1 MSTTTSLTTT
11 LVAPVMKGVAISENQ
26 CPMCWGEGFPQNGSG
41 AHDRIQE
48 LEGQVQ
54 ALTAR
59 ASATG
64 KPLQCLCANYTH
76 KHSMNEIA
84 CLHIRQKLSLPPL
97 LPAQPLQT
105 RTPPLTRSQ
114 TAAKLSEYED
124 EIRRLRSSQPQAYH
138 TPRSSSSLGRP
149 PSQPD
154 HSSPQRPTSSGS
166 QPQTYHSR
174 LTNLASLLPYR
185 RGSATPTTSSGAVL
199 PSTPTALSTPLTH
212 MSPANSEH
220 TAELQDAL
228 TREQRLR
235 KAAESQLSQA
245 STELEELTVQLFSQ
259 ANEMVAEERKAR
271 AKLEERVAVLER
283 RDVEK
288 RSRLE
293 KLENAMARVERL
305 RALVNH
311 Q

>member
-11 LVAPVMKGVAISENQ
+11 LVAPAMKGVAISEKQ
-26 CPMCWGEGFPQNGSG
+26 CPMCWGEGFLEDGSG

-48 LEGQVQ
+48 LEGQVH

-59 ASATG
+59 ASAT
-64 KPLQCLCANYTH
+64 A
-76 KHSMNEIA
+76 S
-84 CLHIRQKLSLPPL
+84 KL
-97 LPAQPLQT
+97 T
-105 RTPPLTRSQ
+105 
-114 TAAKLSEYED
+114 EYED
-124 EIRRLRSSQPQAYH
+124 EIRRLRASQ
-138 TPRSSSSLGRP
+138 
-149 PSQPD
+149 SQ
-154 HSSPQRPTSSGS
+154 G
-166 QPQTYHSR
+166 R

-185 RGSATPTTSSGAVL
+185 RGSATPASAPSTSSGAVL
-199 PSTPTALSTPLTH
+199 PSTPTALTTPHTH

-235 KAAESQLSQA
+235 EAAESQLSQA

-305 RALVNH
+305 RALVN
-311 Q
+311 QQ

>member
-1 MSTTTSLTTT
+1 MSTTLTT
-11 LVAPVMKGVAISENQ
+11 LVAPMKNVSEKQ
-26 CPMCWGEGFPQNGSG
+26 CPMCWGEGILQDGSG

-48 LEGQVQ
+48 LEGQVH

-59 ASATG
+59 ASAT
-64 KPLQCLCANYTH
+64 A
-76 KHSMNEIA
+76 S
-84 CLHIRQKLSLPPL
+84 
-97 LPAQPLQT
+97 
-105 RTPPLTRSQ
+105 
-114 TAAKLSEYED
+114 KLSEYED
-124 EIRRLRSSQPQAYH
+124 EVRRLRSSQSQGSYH

-149 PSQPD
+149 PSQID
-154 HSSPQRPTSSGS
+154 QSPQRPTTSDS

-185 RGSATPTTSSGAVL
+185 RGSAAPASAPVTSNGLPT
-199 PSTPTALSTPLTH
+199 TPTALTTPIPH

-228 TREQRLR
+228 TREQKLR
-235 KAAESQLSQA
+235 EAAESQLSQA

-259 ANEMVAEERKAR
+259 ANEMVAEERRAR
-271 AKLEERVAVLER
+271 AKLEERVAVLEK

-293 KLENAMARVERL
+293 RLEKAVARVERL

>member
-1 MSTTTSLTTT
+1 
-11 LVAPVMKGVAISENQ
+11 MKGVAISEKQ
-26 CPMCWGEGFPQNGSG
+26 CPMCWGEGFPQDGSG

-48 LEGQVQ
+48 LEGQVH

-59 ASATG
+59 ASATAS
-64 KPLQCLCANYTH
+64 KLT
-76 KHSMNEIA
+76 EI
-84 CLHIRQKLSLPPL
+84 LPYPTKQL
-97 LPAQPLQT
+97 FT
-105 RTPPLTRSQ
+105 G
-114 TAAKLSEYED
+114 E
-124 EIRRLRSSQPQAYH
+124 
-138 TPRSSSSLGRP
+138 RP

-154 HSSPQRPTSSGS
+154 HSSPQRPTSSES
-166 QPQTYHSR
+166 QPQPQTYHSR

-185 RGSATPTTSSGAVL
+185 RGSATPASAPSTSSGAVL
-199 PSTPTALSTPLTH
+199 PSTPTALTTPHAH

-235 KAAESQLSQA
+235 EAAESQLSQA

-293 KLENAMARVERL
+293 KLEKAMARVERL

>member
-1 MSTTTSLTTT
+1 MSTTTTSLTTT
-11 LVAPVMKGVAISENQ
+11 LVAPAMKGAISEKQ
-26 CPMCWGEGFPQNGSG
+26 CPMCWGEGFPNGG
-41 AHDRIQE
+41 AQDRIQE
-48 LEGQVQ
+48 LEGQVH

-59 ASATG
+59 ASAT
-64 KPLQCLCANYTH
+64 A
-76 KHSMNEIA
+76 S
-84 CLHIRQKLSLPPL
+84 KLS
-97 LPAQPLQT
+97 Q
-105 RTPPLTRSQ
+105 
-114 TAAKLSEYED
+114 YEE
-124 EIRRLRSSQPQAYH
+124 EIRRLRSSQPQGSYH

-149 PSQPD
+149 PSQTE
-154 HSSPQRPTSSGS
+154 HSSPQRPTSSES
-166 QPQTYHSR
+166 QPQPQTYQSR

-185 RGSATPTTSSGAVL
+185 RGSATPQAHHQHL
-199 PSTPTALSTPLTH
+199 AAPPPDYPDYLDNTPPTY
-212 MSPANSEH
+212 
-220 TAELQDAL
+220 DAL

-235 KAAESQLSQA
+235 EAAESQLSQA

-288 RSRLE
+288 RTRLERLE
-293 KLENAMARVERL
+293 KAMARVERL